1 MTPNYLLG
9 NSHDPTRHTGV
20 AGINKLPL
28 PPNFSSCRW
37 ANFIGVIVTIAA
49 KAIFVAIVMFARVK
63 TIVWVVLSDIRFES
77 PVVIGSQTRRRRGVT
92 EWIDVVIDQ
101 VLIVPCL

>member
-1 MTPNYLLG
+1 
-9 NSHDPTRHTGV
+9 
-20 AGINKLPL
+20 
-28 PPNFSSCRW
+28 
-37 ANFIGVIVTIAA
+37 
-49 KAIFVAIVMFARVK
+49 VAIVMFARVK